1 MNLPITNKVKYAVCA
16 FVVVAAL
23 AAGAIYVASLLRTQ
37 PQSDMGDKATFIK
50 VNGYP
55 VTLWEYDDMKR
66 QFANNIRIQ
75 QSYIESVKQQ
85 TPLAHDPMVFENFV
99 ELTRVMERHGPGL
112 GALGSLIMDYARYS
126 EMAEAGFAGD
136 DDSIAAMVSEIR
148 VGYET
153 SVQTSPQDDEVD
165 EFTYYIESYGEK
177 GFWDEIY
184 PNQIRLRLGMMEW
197 QDDAVQD
204 RITRGAPI
212 SNERGIILYD
222 IELEVLTN
230 AEVEII
236 EISAL
241 ETEKVTVEDAKAY
254 MSDYLKVMH
263 DTN

>member
-1 MNLPITNKVKYAVCA
+1 MNLSTKNKVMYIVCA
-16 FVVVAAL
+16 VVVVAAL
-23 AAGAIYVASLLRTQ
+23 ATGAFYVANLLRTH
-37 PQSDMGDKATFIK
+37 PQSDMGDDATFIK

-126 EMAEAGFAGD
+126 EMVEAGFAGD
-136 DDSIAAMVSEIR
+136 DDAVAAMVSEIR

-153 SVQTSPQDDEVD
+153 SVQNSPEGGDVP
-165 EFTYYIESYGEK
+165 EFEYYIESYGEEQ
-177 GFWDEIY
+177 FWNEIY
-184 PNQIRLRLGMMEW
+184 PNQVRLRLGMLDW
-197 QDDAVQD
+197 QDDGVED
-204 RITRGAPI
+204 RIMRGVPV

-236 EISAL
+236 DISAL